1 MIRII
6 DRYVGRQVIIGTL
19 FGVLVL
25 SIVLVL
31 GNIWKTL
38 LDLMVEQDL
47 PLSIAGQFVMYLLPF
62 SFPFTIPWGFLT
74 AVLLAFGRL
83 SADNELVSLRMAGM
97 SLLRICVPV
106 FVLAIALSAACLF
119 VNVKIAPKS
128 ESAIKQ
134 IMVDRVLADPL
145 ALLKAGQVTN
155 DLDGYVMY
163 IGEREGNELSDFQM
177 VMLDAQGP
185 SRYVSAENVMVEWN
199 RDEKAIDLTLF
210 KAFAANRDRG
220 NKVKEEGKEAKKDP
234 IKVQMGIETGMS
246 ELMISLE
253 KLYEKSREQNVR
265 AMSND
270 EIRAALHDGI
280 EDKSIASAHL
290 TEVHRRFSL
299 SLACFTFALIGV
311 PLGVSAQR
319 RETSIGFA
327 LSLVIALVYFVFIIL
342 ADMFKDD
349 PGAYPHLL
357 MWLPNMLFM
366 GLGVWLFHRVSR
378 R

>member
-1 MIRII
+1 MIMIRII
-6 DRYVGRQVIIGTL
+6 DRYVGKQVIIGTL

-25 SIVLVL
+25 TIVLVL
-31 GNIWKTL
+31 GNIWKRL

-74 AVLLAFGRL
+74 AVLLTFGRL

-97 SLLRICVPV
+97 SLFRICLPV
-106 FVLAIALSAACLF
+106 FVLAIAISAVCLF
-119 VNVKIAPKS
+119 VNVKIAPRS
-128 ESAIKQ
+128 EAAIKQ
-134 IMVDRVLADPL
+134 IFIDRILADPL

-163 IGEREGNELSDFQM
+163 IGEREGNQLKDFQM
-177 VMLDAQGP
+177 VMLDERSGP
-185 SRYVSAENVMVEWN
+185 SRYVSAENVILDWN
-199 RDEKAIDLTLF
+199 KEERAIDLTLY
-210 KAFAANRDRG
+210 KAFVANRHQDD
-220 NKVKEEGKEAKKDP
+220 VKRKDP
-234 IKVQMGIETGMS
+234 NEVQMGVQTGMS
-246 ELMISLE
+246 ETMIPLDR
-253 KLYEKSREQNVR
+253 LYEKNGERNVR
-265 AMSND
+265 TMSND

-290 TEVHRRFSL
+290 TELHRRISL
-299 SLACFTFALIGV
+299 SLACFTFVLIGV

-357 MWLPNMLFM
+357 MWLPNILFM
-366 GLGVWLFHRVSR
+366 GLGVWLFRRVSR